1 MMGRKVAAA
10 YDLFDLAAD
19 AMALLDALAVDRAH
33 IVGLAMGRMIAQ
45 IIAAHYAPRTI
56 SLTSIISSTGR
67 RGLPDPQPDAFN
79 ALLAPRPDGTDR
91 EVAIAHLTTIAHHVI
106 SPGFRPSDA
115 EIRNKQE
122 RIFDR
127 SYYPVGLSRHFMAIL
142 ASGSREKILA
152 SVQAPTL
159 VIHGSE
165 DPLVSVEHGRD
176 TARAVP
182 NGKITV
188 IDGMGHDL
196 PLALIPLVRSAIASH
211 CADAGA

>member
-1 MMGRKVAAA
+1 
-10 YDLFDLAAD
+10 
-19 AMALLDALAVDRAH
+19 MAL
-33 IVGLAMGRMIAQ
+33 
-45 IIAAHYAPRTI
+45 
-56 SLTSIISSTGR
+56 
-67 RGLPDPQPDAFN
+67 
-79 ALLAPRPDGTDR
+79 
-91 EVAIAHLTTIAHHVI
+91 
-106 SPGFRPSDA
+106 
-115 EIRNKQE
+115 
-122 RIFDR
+122 
-127 SYYPVGLSRHFMAIL
+127 L
-142 ASGSREKILA
+142 ASGSRKNMLA

-196 PLALIPLVRSAIASH
+196 PLALIPLVRSVIASH